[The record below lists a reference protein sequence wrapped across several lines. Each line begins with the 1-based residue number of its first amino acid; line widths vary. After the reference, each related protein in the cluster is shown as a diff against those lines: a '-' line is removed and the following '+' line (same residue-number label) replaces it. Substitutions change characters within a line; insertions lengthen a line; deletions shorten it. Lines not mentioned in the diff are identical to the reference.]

1 MNERL
6 AVATHILSNIIA
18 ADWKFPV
25 EKPHEWDDYAI
36 KRSVDIADKLL
47 AACGTKPKPVK
58 KKNET
63 V

>member
-47 AACGTKPKPVK
+47 LVCGTKPVK
-58 KKNET
+58 KKNEK